1 MSGNVRKAARKYT
14 NDYKVEA
21 VKLVR
26 EIGNS
31 KASIELGVPRSTLS
45 QWTKKA
51 EIGLLDTG
59 TGTQNPGSAMTQA
72 MEIHQLRIDNKEL
85 EKKNAR
91 LKKENEFLEE
101 ASAFF
106 AASRQKLTKKS
117 V

>member
-1 MSGNVRKAARKYT
+1 MSDNVRRSARNYT
-14 NDYKVEA
+14 KDYKIEA

-72 MEIHQLRIDNKEL
+72 MEIHQLRASIKDL

-91 LKKENEFLEE
+91 LEKENEFLEE

-106 AASRQKLTKKS
+106 AASRQKRIKKS